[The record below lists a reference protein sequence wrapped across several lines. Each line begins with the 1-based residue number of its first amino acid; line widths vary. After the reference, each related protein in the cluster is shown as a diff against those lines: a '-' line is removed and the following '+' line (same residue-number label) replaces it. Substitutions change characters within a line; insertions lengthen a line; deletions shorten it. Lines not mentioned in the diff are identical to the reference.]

1 MARPL
6 VKFQPRA
13 LGIGGKIGVTF
24 FFVLWMGIPS
34 VMLVF
39 LGRQA
44 LQMANVYSWTR
55 TDCVILDSR
64 VVEPGEDRASSYAFA
79 VKYRYTWQGRDYT
92 SDKLKLRGAS
102 SSHYADVRKLAE
114 RYPVDGKSVCYVNPA
129 APEQAILQRDSLWF
143 LAMGLVPLGFVAF
156 GALILYGMWRGAGQT
171 PEPQPL
177 SSKLSANAGP
187 GCLILFFAV
196 FLLAGL
202 AATYAMLL
210 RPAVRILAARSWREA
225 PCVVLSSRVVGHS
238 DSDGTTYSV
247 DVLYSFSVDGRELKA
262 NRYSFMTGSTSGYDG
277 KAAIVRRYPPGRR
290 TVCYVNP
297 NDPADAVLTREATPD
312 MWFGLLPLIFVA
324 VGGGGM
330 FFVWRGA
337 RRKGGHPLTFKA
349 TRRSQAGNL
358 AAVPGSTGPVVL
370 RSTGKRL
377 GKFFGGVLVAA
388 FWNGIVSVFLW
399 QVIKSF
405 QRHRP
410 EWFLTIFLIP
420 FVVVGLVL
428 LGVVGYCFLQLF
440 APGVKLRLSAAAVP
454 LGGSADLE
462 WEITGHA
469 SRIRKLRIWL
479 EGREQATYRRGTTTS
494 TDKSTFATLELA
506 SASLWSDIR
515 HGRAR
520 LAIPADTMHS
530 FKSDNNQIVWTLHV
544 HGDIAFYPDVKD
556 EFTITVLPAS

>member
-1 MARPL
+1 MNRSTIRFHL
-6 VKFQPRA
+6 RA
-13 LGIGGKIGVTF
+13 TGLGAKIGLTVF
-24 FFVLWMGIPS
+24 FLIWMGIPA

-39 LGRQA
+39 LVRQA
-44 LQMANVYSWTR
+44 LQTAAPYAWPK

-64 VVEPGEDRASSYAFA
+64 VVEPGVDRESSYAFA
-79 VKYRYTWQGRDYT
+79 VKYRYAWQGREYT
-92 SDKLKLRGAS
+92 SDKLKLRGKS
-102 SSHYADVRKLAE
+102 SSNYADIQKLAE
-114 RYPVDGKSVCYVNPA
+114 RYPVDGKAFCYVNPA
-129 APEQAILQRDSLWF
+129 APAQAILQRDSLWF

-156 GALILYGMWRGAGQT
+156 GALMLFGMWRGANETQ
-171 PEPQPL
+171 EQRPL
-177 SSKLSANAGP
+177 SAKPGANAGP
-187 GCLILFFAV
+187 GCLILFFSL

-210 RPAVRILAARSWREA
+210 RPALRILTARSWREV

-247 DVLYSFSVDGRELKA
+247 DILYSFAVDGRELKA
-262 NRYSFMTGSTSGYDG
+262 NRYSFMTGSSSGYDG
-277 KAAIVRRYPPGRR
+277 RAAIVARYPPGRHS
-290 TVCYVNP
+290 VCYVNP
-297 NDPADAVLTREATPD
+297 SDPADAVLTRDATPD
-312 MWFGLLPLIFVA
+312 IWFGLLPLIFVA

-337 RRKGGHPLTFKA
+337 RRKGGHALAFKA
-349 TRRSQAGNL
+349 PHRRQAGNL
-358 AAVPGSTGPVVL
+358 TAAPGSTGPVVL
-370 RSTGKRL
+370 RSAGKRL

-420 FVVVGLVL
+420 FVIVGLVL

-440 APGVKLRLSAAAVP
+440 APGVKLRLSATALP

-462 WEITGHA
+462 WEISGHA

-479 EGREQATYRRGTTTS
+479 EGREEATYRRGTTTS

-506 SASLWSDIR
+506 AATLWNDVR
-515 HGRAR
+515 HGRVR
-520 LAIPADTMHS
+520 LTVPADTMPS
-530 FKSDNNQIVWTLHV
+530 FQSDNNKIVWTLHV
-544 HGDIAFYPDVKD
+544 HGDIAFYPDVND

>member
-1 MARPL
+1 MGL
-6 VKFQPRA
+6 
-13 LGIGGKIGVTF
+13 GGKIGVTLF
-24 FFVLWMGIPS
+24 FLIWMGIPT

-39 LGRQA
+39 LVRQG
-44 LQMANVYSWTR
+44 LQTAAPYAWPK

-64 VVEPGEDRASSYAFA
+64 VVEPGADRESSYAFA

-92 SDKLKLRGAS
+92 SDKLKLRGKS
-102 SSHYADVRKLAE
+102 SANYADIQKLAE
-114 RYPVDGKSVCYVNPA
+114 RYPADSKAFCYVNPA
-129 APEQAILQRDSLWF
+129 APAQAILQRDSLWF

-156 GALILYGMWRGAGQT
+156 GALMLLGTWRGARET
-171 PEPQPL
+171 PEPRPL
-177 SSKLSANAGP
+177 SAKPGANAGP
-187 GCLILFFAV
+187 GCLILFFSV

-210 RPAVRILAARSWREA
+210 RPALRILTARSWREV

-247 DVLYSFSVDGRELKA
+247 DILYSFAVDGRELKA
-262 NRYSFMTGSTSGYDG
+262 NRYSFMTGSSSGYDG

-297 NDPADAVLTREATPD
+297 NDPADAVLTRDATPD
-312 MWFGLLPLIFVA
+312 IWFGLLPLIFVA
-324 VGGGGM
+324 VGGGGI

-337 RRKGGHPLTFKA
+337 RRKGGHALAFKA

-358 AAVPGSTGPVVL
+358 AAAPGSTGPVVL
-370 RSTGKRL
+370 RSVGKRL

-420 FVVVGLVL
+420 FVIVGLVL

-454 LGGSADLE
+454 LGGSAELE

-479 EGREQATYRRGTTTS
+479 EGREEATYRRGTTTS

-506 SASLWSDIR
+506 SASLWSEIR
-515 HGRAR
+515 HGRVR
-520 LAIPADTMHS
+520 CTVPADTMHS
-530 FKSDNNQIVWTLHV
+530 FKSDNNQIVWTLRV
-544 HGDIAFYPDVKD
+544 HGDIAFYPDVND
-556 EFTITVLPAS
+556 EFAITVLPAS